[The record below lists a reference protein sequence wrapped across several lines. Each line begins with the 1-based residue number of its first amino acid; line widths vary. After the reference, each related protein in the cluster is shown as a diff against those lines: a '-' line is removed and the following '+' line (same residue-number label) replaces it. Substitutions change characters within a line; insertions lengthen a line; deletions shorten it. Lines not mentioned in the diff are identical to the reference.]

1 ITEQKRAGETE
12 QKLTEFRE
20 SVITN
25 ARVWLSVLD
34 HRGKILMWN
43 TAAEEISGY
52 RAEEVIGKNEIWK
65 LLYPK
70 KEYRNH
76 ITDTI
81 NRIIRD
87 QKYLE
92 NFETTILS
100 KQGNEKVI
108 SWNTKG
114 IPDATGRISDYIAIG
129 VDVTDR
135 QLAERMLRE
144 SEEKYREFFT
154 TSRDCVF
161 ITTPDG
167 QWIEFNDVALEMF
180 GFASREEL
188 SKVPIPQLYENPSE
202 RTAFLNLIIQQGY
215 AKEFPVRL
223 RRKDGAVI
231 DTLITTVPVKNPD
244 GSTRALVGTIRDIT
258 ERKRAEEE
266 IHLLNATLEQRVR
279 DRTQELEQATET
291 IRASL
296 DEKIVLLREIHHRVK
311 NNLQILISLLNL
323 QSRTINDPQ
332 IKEALKESTQR
343 ILAMSMVHE
352 KLYSGSDLAHI
363 DFISYLSSLAKSQV
377 DFYRLG
383 PAKVTLEITGENIML
398 DINTAIPMGL
408 VMNELLSNA
417 LKHAFPGDR
426 KGTIRIDARET
437 EGRLDISLADD
448 GVGLPEGF
456 DYATSPSL
464 GLRLVHILIEQLS
477 GTIELKKE
485 RGTTFNIVVKE
496 KR

>member
-1 ITEQKRAGETE
+1 
-12 QKLTEFRE
+12 
-20 SVITN
+20 
-25 ARVWLSVLD
+25 
-34 HRGKILMWN
+34 M
-43 TAAEEISGY
+43 
-52 RAEEVIGKNEIWK
+52 
-65 LLYPK
+65 
-70 KEYRNH
+70 
-76 ITDTI
+76 
-81 NRIIRD
+81 
-87 QKYLE
+87 E
-92 NFETTILS
+92 N
-100 KQGNEKVI
+100 
-108 SWNTKG
+108 
-114 IPDATGRISDYIAIG
+114 
-129 VDVTDR
+129 
-135 QLAERMLRE
+135 
-144 SEEKYREFFT
+144 
-154 TSRDCVF
+154 
-161 ITTPDG
+161 
-167 QWIEFNDVALEMF
+167 
-180 GFASREEL
+180 
-188 SKVPIPQLYENPSE
+188 
-202 RTAFLNLIIQQGY
+202 
-215 AKEFPVRL
+215 
-223 RRKDGAVI
+223 
-231 DTLITTVPVKNPD
+231 
-244 GSTRALVGTIRDIT
+244 IT

-398 DINTAIPMGL
+398 DINTAIPLGL
-408 VMNELLSNA
+408 VMNELLSNS

-426 KGTIRIDARET
+426 KGMIRIDARET

-456 DYATSPSL
+456 DYTTSQSL

-485 RGTTFNIVVKE
+485 KGTTFITAVKE
-496 KR
+496 K